1 LVSKVLVAKIVV
13 LLKFESDVWIRLS
26 EVILGARRR
35 RNSVA
40 LVCESST
47 NEKHENG
54 EEASRLAR
62 ESKSK
67 L

>member
-1 LVSKVLVAKIVV
+1 MVSKVLVAKIVV

-40 LVCESST
+40 LVS
-47 NEKHENG
+47 EKHENG